1 MPKPLKDKGL
11 AELQTFLNRTARAYS
26 RGKISLQDFGTL
38 QRQTSELI
46 ETLRGIEEA
55 EDNEG
60 DTANGS

>member
-1 MPKPLKDKGL
+1 MPKPLKEKGL
-11 AELQTFLNRTARAYS
+11 NELQTFLNRTSRAYS
-26 RGKISLQDFGTL
+26 RGKISLKDFGAL

-60 DTANGS
+60 DPNAG